1 MVIPCFPK
9 KQAQQPPEDEL
20 NAFDLTWRNYIPSAS
35 QLCCCF
41 PKSQAIRLED
51 EDPLIEPPYYN
62 DHSLYRGEPIHNYDN
77 DTNFSREFDN
87 VLGGQNDP
95 SRFVTRNPFGTASIK
110 KKKKSSS
117 KKKKSSRHQRPV
129 VMETD
134 MEEEET
140 EFVAGYEIDNQSYY
154 NDDAEFLGDDQIANL
169 AYNRHSNQVIYMP
182 I

>member
-1 MVIPCFPK
+1 
-9 KQAQQPPEDEL
+9 
-20 NAFDLTWRNYIPSAS
+20 
-35 QLCCCF
+35 
-41 PKSQAIRLED
+41 
-51 EDPLIEPPYYN
+51 LIEPPYYN

-169 AYNRHSNQVIYMP
+169 AYNRHSNQVKYMP